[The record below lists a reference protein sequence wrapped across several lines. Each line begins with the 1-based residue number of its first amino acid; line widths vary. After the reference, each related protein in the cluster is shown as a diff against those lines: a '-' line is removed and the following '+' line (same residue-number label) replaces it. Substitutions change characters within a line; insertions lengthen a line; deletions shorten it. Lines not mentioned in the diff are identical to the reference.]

1 MSDII
6 RSEEHNG
13 YTYDV
18 YDSGTTIARGNI
30 QDDKA
35 SRNASI
41 QRNAGGDSRQPDDHG
56 GHLVPASQN
65 GTSNEVNIS
74 AQNGKVNTRDVRAVE
89 RGETQDVRNGAE
101 IQTERIAFCSHDP
114 NRPDAY
120 MINDHETMPDGT
132 TTDIHSSFTNTDM
145 SQYQDDTGLEHAADS
160 YDAAKGSGY
169 SRDEYYGIL
178 EEAESMNISDYGPGW
193 TSTSNAQMNEENQA
207 AASLPGNG
215 DIDGV
220 DLSSGNTLDDAYTV
234 DDDMSDG
241 DADVMS
247 DTDDAADTL

>member
-1 MSDII
+1 
-6 RSEEHNG
+6 
-13 YTYDV
+13 
-18 YDSGTTIARGNI
+18 
-30 QDDKA
+30 
-35 SRNASI
+35 
-41 QRNAGGDSRQPDDHG
+41 
-56 GHLVPASQN
+56 
-65 GTSNEVNIS
+65 
-74 AQNGKVNTRDVRAVE
+74 
-89 RGETQDVRNGAE
+89 
-101 IQTERIAFCSHDP
+101 
-114 NRPDAY
+114 

-145 SQYQDDTGLEHAADS
+145 SQYQDGTWLEHTADS

-215 DIDGV
+215 DVDGV

>member
-1 MSDII
+1 MSEII

-18 YDSGTTIARGNI
+18 YENGTTVVRGSI
-30 QDDKA
+30 QDEKA
-35 SRNASI
+35 SRNPSI

-65 GTSNEVNIS
+65 GTSDAINIS

-101 IQTERIAFCSHDP
+101 IQTERIAFCSNDQ

-132 TTDIHSSFTNTDM
+132 TTDIHSSFTNVDM
-145 SQYQDDTGLEHAADS
+145 SQFQDDTGLDQAPDS
-160 YDAAKGSGY
+160 YDAARGSGY
-169 SRDEYYGIL
+169 SRDEYYEIL
-178 EEAESMNISDYGPGW
+178 EEAENMNISDYGPGW
-193 TSTSNAQMNEENQA
+193 TSTSNTVSSEDDKT
-207 AASLPGNG
+207 AASMPGNG
-215 DIDGV
+215 DVEGF
-220 DLSSGNTLDDAYTV
+220 DLSSGNTLDDAYAV

-247 DTDDAADTL
+247 DNDDVADSL

>member
-1 MSDII
+1 MSEII

-18 YDSGTTIARGNI
+18 YDNGTTIARGDI
-30 QDDKA
+30 QDEKA

-120 MINDHETMPDGT
+120 MFNDRETMPDGT

-145 SQYQDDTGLEHAADS
+145 SLYQDDTGLEHAADS
-160 YDAAKGSGY
+160 FDAAKESGY
-169 SRDEYYGIL
+169 SREEYYGIL
-178 EEAESMNISDYGPGW
+178 DEAESMNISDYGPGW
-193 TSTSNAQMNEENQA
+193 TSTANAASAEEYQSTV
-207 AASLPGNG
+207 SLPGNG
-215 DIDGV
+215 EIDGV
-220 DLSSGNTLDDAYTV
+220 DLSSGNTLDDAY
-234 DDDMSDG
+234 DDMSND
-241 DADVMS
+241 DNADMMS
-247 DTDDAADTL
+247 DTNDAADSL